1 MQVRI
6 DVLVMRTINAL
17 HRTMLKHYTGLSLSL
32 SSDWYESDALMLSEE
47 CTVLIAGLLMSLNVI
62 DYSISLSGEEFD
74 KSVSNSL

>member
-1 MQVRI
+1 M
-6 DVLVMRTINAL
+6 
-17 HRTMLKHYTGLSLSL
+17 HYTELCYNITLVSLSLFLSLSPPLSL